1 MKGKILK
8 MRETDPELADL
19 LTVVED
25 EAELK
30 RLKVPTAAG
39 AILQKRAASLHPYKL
54 VMHLW
59 RGLIEGSRVNVQ
71 TNTPVTRLSKPTDDA
86 GGKWLV
92 HTDRGDVRAEHVLLA
107 TNAYTAHLVEDFE
120 GLIVPVQGQMSAL
133 RATENALVSPLRH
146 DYGFRGVM
154 EQDEEE
160 DDYLV
165 QRPVGTTGGEFM
177 FGGGRMV
184 SKGAGVGVSDDGFVD
199 GRVRDYLRRMLPK
212 FMDVHGWYGGD
223 GGEKGNKKGEG
234 EVKKMEKLP
243 ERYAIIEGESASR
256 DLTPLAEWTGIM
268 GYSRDGHPWVGGVP
282 NKEGLWVCAGYTG
295 HGMPNTSLCGR
306 HVAGL
311 IDAAIKG
318 EDWREVER
326 TSVREGAIPECF
338 VVSAERMEAARRLPE
353 VGGRVAE

>member
-1 MKGKILK
+1 MKGKIAV
-8 MRETDPELADL
+8 MRNSAPELAEL
-19 LTVVED
+19 LTVVEGK
-25 EAELK
+25 EELE
-30 RLKVPTAAG
+30 RLKVPTAVG
-39 AILQKRAASLHPYKL
+39 AVLQKRAASLHPYKL

-59 RGLIEGSRVNVQ
+59 EELLDGGRVNVQ
-71 TNTPVTRLSKPTDDA
+71 TNTPVTRLSRLQATDG

-92 HTDRGDVRAEHVLLA
+92 HTDRGDVLAEHVLLA
-107 TNAYTAHLVEDFE
+107 TNAYTAHLVEEFE

-133 RATENALVSPLRH
+133 RATENALVSPLEH

-165 QRPVGTTGGEFM
+165 QRPVGTGGEFM

-184 SKGAGVGVSDDGFVD
+184 SKAAGVGVSDDGFVD
-199 GRVRDYLRRMLPK
+199 GRVRDYLRRMLPR

-223 GGEKGNKKGEG
+223 GGGKEKGQL
-234 EVKKMEKLP
+234 KMEKLP
-243 ERYAIIEGESASR
+243 EKYGMIERESASR

-282 NKEGLWVCAGYTG
+282 GSEGLWVGAGYTG

-318 EDWREVER
+318 EDWREVEKER
-326 TSVREGAIPECF
+326 VKVGAIPDCF
-338 VVSAERMEAARRLPE
+338 VVSAERMEAARRLPD